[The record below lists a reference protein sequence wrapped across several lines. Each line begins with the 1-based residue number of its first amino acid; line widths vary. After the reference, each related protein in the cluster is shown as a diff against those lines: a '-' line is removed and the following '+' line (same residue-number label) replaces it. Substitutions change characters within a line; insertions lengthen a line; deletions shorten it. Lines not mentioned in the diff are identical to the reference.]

1 MRHTETMEDVLR
13 YIDEHISRGLT
24 AEELARVSGYSFY
37 HFCHLFAIDMGLSVG
52 AYLRRRRLELAA
64 GEILQGGS
72 ITEISTKVVLRPRP
86 VFQKRSAGTMEWPPR
101 NTRARKER

>member
-37 HFCHLFAIDMGLSVG
+37 HFCHLFAIDKHYGDLD
-52 AYLRRRRLELAA
+52 
-64 GEILQGGS
+64 
-72 ITEISTKVVLRPRP
+72 KKW
-86 VFQKRSAGTMEWPPR
+86 F
-101 NTRARKER
+101 

>member
-1 MRHTETMEDVLR
+1 MRHTETMEDVLL

-72 ITEISTKVVLRPRP
+72 ITEISTKSGFETPSGFSKAFRRYYGMAPTEY
-86 VFQKRSAGTMEWPPR
+86 KSKKG
-101 NTRARKER
+101 

>member
-52 AYLRRRRLELAA
+52 AYL
-64 GEILQGGS
+64 
-72 ITEISTKVVLRPRP
+72 
-86 VFQKRSAGTMEWPPR
+86 
-101 NTRARKER
+101 